1 MGNKKDRTG
10 ECGITNEGER
20 VEIIKYNS
28 FSDIEVK
35 ISDDYKFKEGMKCI
49 KASVMVGGTV
59 SRFNGFVRVLFYKA
73 V

>member
-28 FSDIEVK
+28 SSDSEVK
-35 ISDDYKFKEGMKCI
+35 IISSGEIIKIFYYNVVYITFAQKCSI
-49 KASVMVGGTV
+49 ASW
-59 SRFNGFVRVLFYKA
+59 RRI
-73 V
+73 